1 MTNKIIPYNPNLKI
15 LARDLR
21 KQRILS
27 EVILWKAIKGKAL
40 KVEFHRQ
47 VPMLSFIVDFYC
59 HEIKLVIEIDGSS
72 HNHDEVIQYDNHRQE
87 LIEKYGVTFLRFL
100 DNDVRNNLQNV
111 LDEIAA
117 KINDLSNV

>member
-1 MTNKIIPYNPNLKI
+1 MPNKIIPYNPNLKI
-15 LARDLR
+15 LARNFR

-59 HEIKLVIEIDGSS
+59 HEIKLVIEINGSS
-72 HNHDEVIQYDNHRQE
+72 HNHDEVIQYDNYRQE

-100 DNDVRNNLQNV
+100 DIDVRNNLQNV
-111 LDEIAA
+111 LKEIAS
-117 KINDLSNV
+117 KINDLRKV

>member
-72 HNHDEVIQYDNHRQE
+72 HNHDKVIQYDNHRQE

>member
-72 HNHDEVIQYDNHRQE
+72 HNYDEVIQYDNHRQE
-87 LIEKYGVTFLRFL
+87 LIKKYGVTFLRFL

>member
-1 MTNKIIPYNPNLKI
+1 MPNKIIPYNPNLKI

-47 VPMLSFIVDFYC
+47 VPMLEFIVDFYC
-59 HEIKLVIEIDGSS
+59 HEIKFVIEIDGSS
-72 HNHDEVIQYDNHRQE
+72 HNHDEVIQYDKNRQE
-87 LIEKYGVTFLRFL
+87 LIENYGVTFLRFL
-100 DNDVRNNLQNV
+100 DIDVRNNLQNV
-111 LDEIAA
+111 LHEITA
-117 KINDLSNV
+117 KINDLSKV